1 VSSAIEGA
9 RVGVTSTTG
18 GNTQIRAGF
27 VDANL
32 QISGPMVPVLAAGP
46 ASYDVGV
53 NSGGYISY
61 LTSRREYKDE
71 IEDFIEL
78 DIIDQLVPRTF
89 KWKKNVLGEESEIQR
104 IARESEY
111 AIGFIVEE
119 VAEIQNGRFVTYED
133 RDRTKPLYW
142 KTDNFIA
149 MLVAEVQ
156 DLRKRVKELENG
168 V

>member
-1 VSSAIEGA
+1 V
-9 RVGVTSTTG
+9 
-18 GNTQIRAGF
+18 
-27 VDANL
+27 
-32 QISGPMVPVLAAGP
+32 
-46 ASYDVGV
+46 
-53 NSGGYISY
+53 
-61 LTSRREYKDE
+61 
-71 IEDFIEL
+71 
-78 DIIDQLVPRTF
+78 
-89 KWKKNVLGEESEIQR
+89 QR

-119 VAEIQNGRFVTYED
+119 VEEIQNGRFVTYED
-133 RDRTKPLYW
+133 SDRTKPLYW